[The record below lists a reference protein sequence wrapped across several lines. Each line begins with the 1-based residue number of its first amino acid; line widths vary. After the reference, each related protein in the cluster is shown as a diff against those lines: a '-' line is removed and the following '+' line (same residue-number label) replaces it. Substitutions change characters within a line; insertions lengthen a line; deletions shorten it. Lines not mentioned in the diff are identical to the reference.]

1 MIVKRWNHPPLE
13 ELVVV
18 VKSFPVELKKN
29 VAVTN
34 DITISFQQHLDP
46 EKSIYINNLNN
57 KLKS

>member
-1 MIVKRWNHPPLE
+1 MIVKRWIHPPLE
-13 ELVVV
+13 ELVV

-46 EKSIYINNLNN
+46 EKSIYNLNYLII
-57 KLKS
+57 KI